1 MAQEEFVNCHFQTD
15 LWTVRLREEIPSWSA
30 ENDFRWP
37 PGVAPSNYGH
47 TSDASPSAGPGSPSR
62 SMNPSASSHPEDAD
76 RRKTDMFHEV
86 YLHPF
91 LSKLFKSL
99 TPGALNWISWT
110 LSWTNR
116 ASFTIPICW
125 VRTPVLCGDEIS
137 YFFRPWA
144 AASIYN
150 GERFKKLTMV
160 KSEFFFLIVVHW
172 IILDQLRKG
181 C

>member
-1 MAQEEFVNCHFQTD
+1 MAVNCHFQTD
-15 LWTVRLREEIPSWSA
+15 LWSVRLREEIPSWSA

-37 PGVAPSNYGH
+37 AGVAPSIYGH

-99 TPGALNWISWT
+99 TPRALNWISWT
-110 LSWTNR
+110 LSWSEPSIIHHSYMLSSNTNFMR
-116 ASFTIPICW
+116 WWNT
-125 VRTPVLCGDEIS
+125 L
-137 YFFRPWA
+137 FFRPWA
-144 AASIYN
+144 AASIYD
-150 GERFKKLTMV
+150 GERFKKCTMV
-160 KSEFFFLIVVHW
+160 KSKFFFLIVVHW